1 MGPTVVFST
10 GDGNATYFALRNI
23 NISEPLTQS
32 QAHFCLQL
40 LIAMT
45 ISTL

>member
-10 GDGNATYFALRNI
+10 GDDNATYFALRDI
-23 NISEPLTQS
+23 NISERLTQS
-32 QAHFCLQL
+32 QAHFSLPL
-40 LIAMT
+40 LVAIT

>member
-1 MGPTVVFST
+1 MGSTVVFST
-10 GDGNATYFALRNI
+10 GDDNATYFAFSNI

-32 QAHFCLQL
+32 QARFSLQL

-45 ISTL
+45 TSML